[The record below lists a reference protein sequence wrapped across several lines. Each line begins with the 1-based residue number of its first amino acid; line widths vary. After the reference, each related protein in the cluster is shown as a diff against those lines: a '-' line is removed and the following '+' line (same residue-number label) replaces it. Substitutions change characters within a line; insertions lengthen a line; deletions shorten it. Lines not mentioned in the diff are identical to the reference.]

1 MLSSC
6 KQLVNSEQ
14 RGLKIFTSRARR
26 LARLTVRVTRSI
38 DEEGSGKAHAERCA
52 GCGAALSAAQ
62 RYCLECGIRRGP
74 LPAMVANRID
84 ALKRRGRPAAPK
96 RGGST
101 AGSAAA
107 TAAAKKAKAEEDED
121 GLARFMPSPQI
132 AAVAVMA
139 LLAAGVVIGS
149 VTSPLAESAGSA
161 PIVLEMPP
169 PASSPPE
176 SGGESAASAAFEPTP
191 LAPTAEAPLAAPLE
205 APAAEPE
212 PSAPPK
218 APLELPEEET
228 LPEIKHV
235 FLIVLD
241 GHGYE
246 EAFGTTSSLPYLAQT
261 LAAKGELLPN
271 YYAVAPGALANEMAL
286 ISGQGPTPQTAANC
300 PEYTAIA
307 PGTVGEEGQVEGQGC
322 VYPST
327 VQTLPGQL
335 AAAGLTW
342 KAYVEDI
349 ANGAATGQP
358 TACRHPALG
367 SPDPSQAPVPGDA
380 YETWR
385 NPFVYFAGLTEGPE
399 CGEADVS
406 LDRLAPDLKKAEK
419 TPALSYIVPNA
430 CHDGSEAPC
439 APEQP
444 AGLAGAE
451 PFLKAVVPEI
461 EASPAYQEAGLIAI
475 TFDQAPQAG
484 PSADSSSCCATPEY
498 PNLPPPAAAET
509 PASGPVK
516 PSGGG
521 GRVGL
526 LLISP
531 YVEPGSVEESG
542 YYNHF
547 SLLRSIEELLG
558 QEPLG
563 YAASPALTGFE
574 SSVFNAS
581 PEESTVSEP
590 ARG

>member
-14 RGLKIFTSRARR
+14 QGFKIFTSRARR

-38 DEEGSGKAHAERCA
+38 DDEGSCKAHAERCA
-52 GCGAALSAAQ
+52 GCGATLFASQ
-62 RYCLECGIRRGP
+62 RYCLECGVRRGP
-74 LPAMVANRID
+74 LPAMVASRID
-84 ALKRRGRPAAPK
+84 ALKRRGLA
-96 RGGST
+96 
-101 AGSAAA
+101 AGSKRKGPTGAP
-107 TAAAKKAKAEEDED
+107 TAAAVAEAEKAEAEED
-121 GLARFMPSPQI
+121 GLARFMPSPQV

-149 VTSPLAESAGSA
+149 VTSPFAESAGSA

-169 PASSPPE
+169 PASGPPE
-176 SGGESAASAAFEPTP
+176 SGGESTAGPAYEPAP
-191 LAPTAEAPLAAPLE
+191 LAPSAEVPLAAPLE
-205 APAAEPE
+205 APAAEPK

-246 EAFGTTSSLPYLAQT
+246 EAFGPTSSSPYLAQT
-261 LAAKGELLPN
+261 LAAKGELVPN
-271 YYAVAPGALANEMAL
+271 YYAVAQGALANEIAL

-307 PGTVGEEGQVEGQGC
+307 PGAVGEEEQVEGQGC

-327 VQTLPGQL
+327 TQTLPGQL
-335 AAAGLTW
+335 AAVGLTW

-349 ANGAATGQP
+349 ANGAAAGQP

-367 SPDPSQAPVPGDA
+367 GPDPSQAPVPGDA

-385 NPFVYFAGLTEGPE
+385 NPFVYFAGLTESPE
-399 CGEADVS
+399 CAKADVS

-419 TPALSYIVPNA
+419 TPTLSYIVPNA

-451 PFLKAVVPEI
+451 PFLKTVVPEI
-461 EASPAYQEAGLIAI
+461 EASPAFEESGLIAI
-475 TFDQAPQAG
+475 TFDQAPQTG
-484 PSADSSSCCATPEY
+484 PRADSSSCCATPEY
-498 PNLPPPAAAET
+498 PNLPPPAASPET
-509 PASGPVK
+509 PVASGPVK

-521 GRVGL
+521 GQVGL

-547 SLLRSIEELLG
+547 SLLRSIGELLG

-563 YAASPALTGFE
+563 YAAAPALSGFE

-581 PEESTVSEP
+581 PEESSVSE
-590 ARG
+590 